1 MGRHKNFRKRVKVM
15 KNKIRVVI
23 YNNSTNKEEGLLALE
38 ECKEY
43 VASNKNM
50 ELVRC
55 YEDYYP
61 QGVKIQERKALRK
74 LFDELGEVDP
84 NLIVID
90 SVKNLTE
97 NDKEKLLMAD
107 VLRELNIE
115 STFVKQHYSVGLLGI
130 SVIMSNMLNIDHT
143 LANMNAPKQN
153 KK

>member
-55 YEDYYP
+55 YEDY
-61 QGVKIQERKALRK
+61 
-74 LFDELGEVDP
+74 
-84 NLIVID
+84 
-90 SVKNLTE
+90 
-97 NDKEKLLMAD
+97 
-107 VLRELNIE
+107 
-115 STFVKQHYSVGLLGI
+115 
-130 SVIMSNMLNIDHT
+130 
-143 LANMNAPKQN
+143 
-153 KK
+153 